1 MRFIYKIAAITC
13 FFALFFVS
21 ACEDSSDTMI
31 KKKKVLIMATTA
43 DYQPFEFI
51 KDKKIRG
58 FDIDLAHILTK
69 RLGYSL
75 YIKDMNFDSIIL
87 ALQTGEADFA
97 MAGFTATAQREKYID
112 FSIPYFRSAF
122 AIIYNK
128 NLPISSIDD
137 FKNKKIGVQLGTTM
151 EVFIK
156 EQEDKIANLQVISLP
171 RIPAMIQELKNHRLD
186 GVMTEN
192 IQAKVF
198 VDKYS
203 ELDYTVFSSSDE
215 SYVVAF
221 PKNSALK
228 EQFDKILIALR
239 DSGELDDLK
248 RKWLFK

>member
-1 MRFIYKIAAITC
+1 MRFIYKITTIVC
-13 FFALFFVS
+13 FVALFFVS
-21 ACEDSSDTMI
+21 ACEDSSDAII

-58 FDIDLAHILTK
+58 FDIDLAHIIAK

-75 YIKDMNFDSIIL
+75 YIKDMNFDSIML

-97 MAGFTATAQREKYID
+97 MAGFSSTVEREKHVD
-112 FSIPYFRSAF
+112 FSIPYYRSTF
-122 AIIYNK
+122 AIIYHK
-128 NLPISSIDD
+128 SHPISSTDG
-137 FKNKKIGVQLGTTM
+137 FKNKKIGVQLGTTVELFM
-151 EVFIK
+151 K
-156 EQEDKIANLQVISLP
+156 EQEDKIEKLQVLSLP
-171 RIPAMIQELKNHRLD
+171 RIPALIQELKNNRLD

-192 IQAKVF
+192 AQAKVF
-198 VDKYS
+198 VHKYS
-203 ELDYTVFSSSDE
+203 ELDYTTFSSSDE

-228 EQFDKILIALR
+228 EQFDTVLITLR
-239 DSGELDDLK
+239 DSGELDELK